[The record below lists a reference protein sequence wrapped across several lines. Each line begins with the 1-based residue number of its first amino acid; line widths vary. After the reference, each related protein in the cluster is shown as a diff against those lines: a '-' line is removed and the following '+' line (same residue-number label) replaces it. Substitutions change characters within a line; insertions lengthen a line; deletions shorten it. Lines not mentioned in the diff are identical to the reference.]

1 MAETSQFQIPMLAA
15 AQAQKHVTVNEAL
28 AILDCV
34 TQLRFLSATTATPP
48 MINVDGDAYVVPTGA
63 TDDWLGKDGLLAI
76 YVGGFWRYLT
86 PKAGWQAF
94 NVETGTNQLFDG
106 TEWLESTLAATPNGS
121 ATEYQIVEVDHVLA
135 PGAASVT
142 LDIIPAYSQVIGVSG
157 RVTSQIVGPLTSWE
171 LGVAGALNRYGSGL
185 GLALNSYVLGM
196 SGTPTTYY
204 ADTPLQ
210 LTSVGGD
217 FGGGTVRLAVHYV
230 TIVPPRAI

>member
-1 MAETSQFQIPMLAA
+1 MAETSQFQIPILAA

-34 TQLRFLSATTATPP
+34 AQLRFLSATVTTPP
-48 MINVDGDAYVVPTGA
+48 LINVDGDAYVVPVGA
-63 TDDWLGKDGLLAI
+63 ADAWLGKDGKLAV
-76 YVGGFWRYLT
+76 YVNGLWRFLT
-86 PKAGWQAF
+86 PKPGWQAF

-106 TEWLESTLAATPNGS
+106 TAWLESTLAATPSGS

-135 PGAASVT
+135 AGATSLT
-142 LDIIPAYSQVIGVSG
+142 LDVIPAFSQVIGVSG
-157 RVTSQIVGPLTSWE
+157 RVTSQIVGPLSSWE
-171 LGVAGALNRYGSGL
+171 LGVAGASNRYGSGL
-185 GLALNSYVLGM
+185 GLSLNSYVLGL
-196 SGTPTTYY
+196 SGSPTTYY

-210 LTSVGGD
+210 LSSVGGD